1 MATKS
6 VAYTPEMI
14 AVLTEQYV
22 ATPTAETVAALA
34 EQFGK
39 STKSVVAK
47 LAQLCVY
54 RKAEKAAAGV
64 AGDTKAAIA
73 ARIAD
78 GDADFAKDLEK
89 LTKASLAKI
98 EARKG

>member
-1 MATKS
+1 MAKI

-14 AVLTEQYV
+14 ASMTEAYV
-22 ATPTAETVAALA
+22 AAPSAATVAALA
-34 EQFGK
+34 AEFGK

-47 LAQLCVY
+47 LAQLGVY
-54 RKAEKAAAGV
+54 RKAEKAAAEK

-73 ARIAD
+73 ARIA
-78 GDADFAKDLEK
+78 GEDAEFASDLAK

-98 EARKG
+98 EALKG